1 MKLSKYVTTL
11 GVTITLITAQ
21 MFGLPNSKPQK
32 AQAHCAWNHPHHCEL
47 EDFDPTKLIPGSAEV
62 VEEAWG
68 EAGRGLYSAAAEFMS
83 IDNNHIPR
91 QSLDSRQKELL
102 RPEFGSLVERVTV
115 QYGADMMD
123 RWGSGKFQISQGSA
137 GQTFCNEIYIQA
149 PYTENDYSQLI
160 LLAHELQ
167 HSRQCENLGG
177 MSNFGYRYFKEY
189 KKAGQSYENNSLERE
204 AETVAG
210 KVEQYVASQR
220 SQPVASQDRFRSGF
234 YSHVGMNPPGII
246 YRWPSPWNG
255 GTTDVWCD
263 VPNHNMYVRHI
274 NNIGSAIEINDL
286 DSVQN
291 TANYWSKP
299 CTDDVFEHPRVQ
311 H

>member
-32 AQAHCAWNHPHHCEL
+32 AQAQ
-47 EDFDPTKLIPGSAEV
+47 T
-62 VEEAWG
+62 
-68 EAGRGLYSAAAEFMS
+68 AGC
-83 IDNNHIPR
+83 
-91 QSLDSRQKELL
+91 
-102 RPEFGSLVERVTV
+102 
-115 QYGADMMD
+115 
-123 RWGSGKFQISQGSA
+123 GSGSSVYLLQIASPIASNQFRVA
-137 GQTFCNEIYIQA
+137 CDEHDTCYDTFGKSKEECDKAFHNRMLGICSSDHNTWLGKPLKIACNGRADAY
-149 PYTENDYSQLI
+149 YSGVKNHGHD
-160 LLAHELQ
+160 A
-167 HSRQCENLGG
+167 
-177 MSNFGYRYFKEY
+177 YRN
-189 KKAGQSYENNSLERE
+189 A
-204 AETVAG
+204 
-210 KVEQYVASQR
+210 
-220 SQPVASQDRFRSGF
+220 QPVASQDRFRSGF

-263 VPNHNMYVRHI
+263 VPNHNMYVKHI
-274 NNIGSAIEINDL
+274 NNIGSAIEVNDL
-286 DSVQN
+286 GSVRN